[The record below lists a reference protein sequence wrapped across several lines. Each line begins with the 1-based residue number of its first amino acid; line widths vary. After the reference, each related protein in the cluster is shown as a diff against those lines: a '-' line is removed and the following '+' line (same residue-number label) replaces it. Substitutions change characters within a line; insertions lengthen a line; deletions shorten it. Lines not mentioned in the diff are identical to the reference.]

1 MKYTTFISEVRDGG
15 LVEIPPEIRKKLD
28 LKPGDKLEVTV
39 KKIKA
44 RRLEILISENP
55 LYNLVK
61 FGEE

>member
-1 MKYTTFISEVRDGG
+1 MKYTTFISEVQNGG
-15 LVEIPPEIRKKLD
+15 IVVIPPEIRKKLD

-39 KKIKA
+39 IKIKA

-61 FGEE
+61 FVDE